1 MEHIVQFAIGL
12 DDNAI
17 RERIEKRAEEHI
29 LKELTQDAK
38 AVIYKRNAYSTGFSN
53 EPTIFFNDKLD
64 AFFKENEDKI
74 IKMAAERLADRLSR
88 TKKALDIS
96 KIEFEEAYD
105 NTPFKEYTLYFI
117 APRDLVKDKYPEAE
131 HSTISLEL
139 TTRTTMISPT
149 KDGIDYDWSDIE
161 LDNDTMDRLIALYVL
176 HKNRK
181 ENSDGNSKEM

>member
-29 LKELTQDAK
+29 LKELTQDTK

-88 TKKALDIS
+88 TKKA
-96 KIEFEEAYD
+96 
-105 NTPFKEYTLYFI
+105 KEI
-117 APRDLVKDKYPEAE
+117 KENER
-131 HSTISLEL
+131 
-139 TTRTTMISPT
+139 
-149 KDGIDYDWSDIE
+149 SDI
-161 LDNDTMDRLIALYVL
+161 
-176 HKNRK
+176 
-181 ENSDGNSKEM
+181 